1 MSIYIALLQEQDA
14 RDLFKFECE
23 NRTFFEKMVPSRGKD
38 YYHFKHFRI
47 RHSELLKEQDDN
59 TSFFYL
65 IRNDTDEIVGR
76 INLVDID
83 KNKRKAHLGYRV
95 GEAFIRKGI
104 ADKAVKL
111 LLQEILKLN
120 IREIH
125 AKTTSSNIASQKI
138 LEKNCFKQTFISD
151 KEEIELNGQKLK
163 LIHYIWNL

>member
-14 RDLFKFECE
+14 EDLFQFECE
-23 NRTFFEKMVPSRGKD
+23 NRTFFEKILPSRGKD
-38 YYHFKHFRI
+38 YYHFKYFRM

-65 IRNDTDEIVGR
+65 IKNNLDDIVGR

-95 GEAFIRKGI
+95 GESFTRKGI

-111 LLQEILKLN
+111 LLQEAPKLN

-125 AKTTSSNIASQKI
+125 AKTTSNNIASQKV
-138 LEKNCFKQTFISD
+138 LEKNCFKQIFIND
-151 KEEIELNGQKLK
+151 EEEIEFNGQILK
-163 LIHYIWNL
+163 LIRYIWN